1 MSLVFI
7 RLIEML
13 SYLFC
18 SQFSY
23 VIQNYHIIQV
33 SINHELC
40 VKNSATVFPKASK
53 RFLQLFFVYKVKQ
66 KDVQLFPISRS
77 LLLLKYFWHIFG
89 YTKAVNW
96 FFLIVLFPVLLEAFK
111 YSRRFVYWVLG
122 KETRLLI
129 YQVFQCK
136 NFLEQFNVRL
146 AFKEATSFIY
156 LFIYC

>member
-1 MSLVFI
+1 MK
-7 RLIEML
+7 ML

-18 SQFSY
+18 SHFSY
-23 VIQNYHIIQV
+23 VIQNYRIIQV

-40 VKNSATVFPKASK
+40 VKNSAVLRSSQRLRNIFCNFS
-53 RFLQLFFVYKVKQ
+53 FVYKVKQ

-146 AFKEATSFIY
+146 AFKVATSFIY